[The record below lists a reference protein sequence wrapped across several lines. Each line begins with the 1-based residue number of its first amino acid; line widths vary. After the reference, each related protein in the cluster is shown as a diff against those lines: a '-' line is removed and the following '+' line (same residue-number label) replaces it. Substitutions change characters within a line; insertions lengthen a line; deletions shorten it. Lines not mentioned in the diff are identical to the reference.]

1 MPIHIGRKI
10 KEIFYKSR
18 IRVYEFANGI
28 NKSRN
33 VIYYIFKQ
41 ETIDTGLLQKIGEV
55 LNHDFFPYY
64 IKDDFNLNE
73 ESAGYMTKAKLL
85 ERISE
90 LEEELRECHEKLE
103 HSKKEAK
110 YLKKIN
116 ALLEKKRK

>member
-73 ESAGYMTKAKLL
+73 ERAAYMTNAKLL

-90 LEEELRECHEKLE
+90 LEE
-103 HSKKEAK
+103 
-110 YLKKIN
+110 
-116 ALLEKKRK
+116 